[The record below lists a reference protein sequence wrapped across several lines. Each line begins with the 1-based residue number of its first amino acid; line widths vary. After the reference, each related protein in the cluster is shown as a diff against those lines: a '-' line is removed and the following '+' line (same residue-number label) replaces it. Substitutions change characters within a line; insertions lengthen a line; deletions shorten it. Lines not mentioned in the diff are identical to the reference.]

1 MKFFK
6 ASTKITPEVN
16 IDLTSGLFQLSGVSS
31 PENSVKFYNPLINF
45 FKKPLK
51 VKDLTIELKLLH
63 FNTSTSKCIY
73 DMLKQSNTL
82 AQRGININYKWYYEP
97 FDDDML
103 ECGEDFAD
111 ALNLK
116 MEFIEM
122 N

>member
-6 ASTKITPEVN
+6 AATKLTPEVN
-16 IDLTSGLFQLSGVSS
+16 IDLKSGLFQLSGVSS
-31 PENSVKFYNPLINF
+31 PENSLKFYNPLINF

-51 VKDLTIELKLLH
+51 INDLTIELKLLH

-73 DMLKQSNTL
+73 DLLKQSSSLTK
-82 AQRGININYKWYYEP
+82 RGVNVSYNWYYEP

-111 ALNLK
+111 ALNIK
-116 MEFIEM
+116 MDFIELK
-122 N
+122 